1 MRRALVIWGAVIVGL
16 IVLVGVTAV
25 ASNGRDNTGETVR
38 AEAWADDVCG
48 TVGAWQGQ
56 LKDIREELRHNNW
69 AARRSDGSSGDSQEQ
84 VVTVHDAVDRAMRA
98 TQETLQEGLKRA
110 GIPDVGQGEQASLI
124 VRQWA
129 ERTELNLR
137 LAKAQ
142 IRQRPTSV
150 AEAFASLVPPITAL
164 ARSAVDGRAAIA
176 KVEALD
182 PELQDAFS
190 RSGTCRRLLEKKP

>member
-1 MRRALVIWGAVIVGL
+1 MIVGL
-16 IVLVGVTAV
+16 LVLARRDRPRPATA
-25 ASNGRDNTGETVR
+25 ATTPAETVR
-38 AEAWADDVCG
+38 AEVWADDVCG

-129 ERTELNLR
+129 ERTELQPPRRQGADQAAADLGRRGVR
-137 LAKAQ
+137 LA
-142 IRQRPTSV
+142 
-150 AEAFASLVPPITAL
+150 
-164 ARSAVDGRAAIA
+164 RAADHGA
-176 KVEALD
+176 RAV
-182 PELQDAFS
+182 
-190 RSGTCRRLLEKKP
+190 GGRRPRGDRQGRGARP